1 MTNNDRDNG
10 TSDACVVTG
19 EHTATAT
26 ATADVSTTAATATED
41 EVLDIDN
48 ARWNAPSA
56 LCGEDRALEG
66 EDRVASNGGNV
77 PCANDFGRT

>member
-1 MTNNDRDNG
+1 MSNGDRENG
-10 TSDACVVTG
+10 TSYAGIVAG
-19 EHTATAT
+19 EHTTTAT

-56 LCGEDRALEG
+56 LCGEDRAREG
-66 EDRVASNGGNV
+66 EDRVASNGRNIPG
-77 PCANDFGRT
+77 ANDFGRT